1 MFFLGL
7 SFFYCVR
14 IYSFG
19 KFALS
24 ALIVFEYIYTYIYIY
39 IYICIYISVVLHNL
53 LRCVWIKHFTKSLHT
68 QQKLKTNEMKWQ
80 NKMLK

>member
-1 MFFLGL
+1 MFDHDENLKKNFNFWNNLMFFLGL

-24 ALIVFEYIYTYIYIY
+24 ALIVFEYIYIYIYIYIYTYIYIY
-39 IYICIYISVVLHNL
+39 ID
-53 LRCVWIKHFTKSLHT
+53 R
-68 QQKLKTNEMKWQ
+68 
-80 NKMLK
+80 

>member
-1 MFFLGL
+1 M
-7 SFFYCVR
+7 
-14 IYSFG
+14 
-19 KFALS
+19 
-24 ALIVFEYIYTYIYIY
+24 YIYIH
-39 IYICIYISVVLHNL
+39 IYISVVLRNL